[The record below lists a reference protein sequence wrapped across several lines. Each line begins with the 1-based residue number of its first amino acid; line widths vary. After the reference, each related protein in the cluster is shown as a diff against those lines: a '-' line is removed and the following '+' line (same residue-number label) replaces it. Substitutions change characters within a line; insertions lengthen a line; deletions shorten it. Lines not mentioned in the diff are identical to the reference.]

1 LAESGRNCPFV
12 PILTVSTSK
21 TANQIRAEF
30 LSFFKEKGHTIV
42 PSDSLVPG
50 NDPTLMFTNAG
61 MNQFKDVF
69 LGEGER
75 SYVRAADTQKCLRVS
90 GKHND
95 LDEVGYDTYHHTF
108 FEMLGNWSFG
118 DYFKKEAIGWAWE
131 LLTERWGLDPARMYA
146 TVHEGDQKLGLEA
159 DTEAEDYWKSETSIP
174 HDHIMRCWSKDNFW
188 MMGDTG
194 PCGPCSEIH
203 YDMRSDEE
211 RAAKPGIELVNNDH
225 PQVIEIWNLVFI
237 QYNAQNDGSLKTLP
251 AKHVDTGAG
260 FERVVA
266 VLQGKKSNYDTDV
279 FSAILDAIS
288 AKSKETGGKPYQ
300 EIAADPAAEKQAIA
314 LRVMADHLR
323 TISFAVADGV
333 MPGNAGRGYV
343 IRRILRRAVRY
354 GYQTLGF
361 REPMM
366 TTLVGVVV
374 REMGDQFPELKKQQ
388 AYIERV
394 VRAEEES
401 FLETLGTG
409 IESFE
414 LVANHLSGKGADA
427 ASVEKDRAVMDLL
440 TKAWTHGEDRKA
452 VIADFLKNAKEGRLA
467 GEIAFLLHDTYG
479 FPVDLT
485 QLMAREAGFDVDMKR
500 YAELMDEQKERAR
513 AASSFKVDMSGDGGW
528 TQVSQG
534 DDSAFTGYE
543 AVDGSARIR
552 AMRTVEGKD
561 GAQHHELILDATPF
575 YAESGG
581 QVGDTGILNVGGEDI
596 RVLDTQKQ
604 GGKIIHLVDRLP
616 EDAASDVRALV
627 DAARRDRIVK
637 HHSVTHLMHAALRER
652 LGDHVAQKGS
662 LVSPG
667 ALRFDFSHFEKVGD
681 EDLRAIEDRVNA
693 VIQRNI
699 AKQEERDV
707 PIKEALSRGATA
719 LFGEK
724 YGERVRMITFD
735 ADYSIELCGGIHVG
749 ATGEIGL
756 FRFVSEGSVAAG
768 IRRVEAVAGMDAL
781 LYTRKEADELGR
793 VRGQFKTL
801 QRPSDEEVADL
812 LARTRALEKEAE
824 ALRVE
829 ALRGN
834 VGSLI
839 AGAQAVKDIK
849 LITGRIDGADSN
861 ALQTLVSDLRDQ
873 VGNGHVVLLASA
885 DMAEGKVMMAASV
898 ADDLIGRGLQAGKLV
913 GAVAKLVGG
922 GGGGRPQM
930 ATAGGKQPENLDSAL
945 TAVSGIVSD
954 MLG

>member
-1 LAESGRNCPFV
+1 MS
-12 PILTVSTSK
+12 STK
-21 TANQIRAEF
+21 TANQIRSEF
-30 LSFFKEKGHTIV
+30 LAFFEEKKHTIV

-75 SYVRAADTQKCLRVS
+75 SYVRAVDTQKCLRVS

-131 LLTERWGLDPARMYA
+131 LLTDKWGLDPSRMYA
-146 TVHEGDQKLGLEA
+146 TVHEGDEKLGLDADEEA
-159 DTEAEDYWKSETSIP
+159 AGYWRSETSIP
-174 HDHIMRCWSKDNFW
+174 HEHIMYCGSKDNFW

-194 PCGPCSEIH
+194 PCGPCSELH

-211 RAAKPGIELVNNDH
+211 RAAKPGIELVNEDH

-237 QYNAQNDGSLKTLP
+237 QYNAQNDGSLKSLP
-251 AKHVDTGAG
+251 AKHVDTGMG

-279 FSAILDAIS
+279 FGAILDAIS
-288 AKSKETGGKPYQ
+288 AKSTATDGKPYGD
-300 EIAADPAAEKQAIA
+300 IATSSDAEAQKQAIA

-323 TISFAVADGV
+323 TICFAIADGV

-361 REPMM
+361 RAP
-366 TTLVGVVV
+366 TLTALVDVVV
-374 REMGDQFPELKKQQ
+374 REMGEQFPELKKQQ

-394 VRAEEES
+394 VKAEEES
-401 FLETLGTG
+401 FLETLGLG
-409 IESFE
+409 IESFD
-414 LVANHLSGKGADA
+414 LVSAHLGGKGADS
-427 ASVEKDRAVMDLL
+427 ASIQADRATMDLL
-440 TKAWTHGEDRKA
+440 MKAWTHGEDKDA
-452 VIADFLKNAKEGRLA
+452 IVKDFLANAANGTLA

-513 AASSFKVDMSGDGGW
+513 AASSFKVDLSGDGGW
-528 TQVSQG
+528 TEITQG
-534 DDSAFTGYE
+534 DDSIFTGYE
-543 AVDGSARIR
+543 AAEGSARIR

-561 GAQHHELILDATPF
+561 GASMHELILDATPF

-581 QVGDTGILNVGGEDI
+581 QVGDTGILNVGGEEI

-604 GGKIIHLVDRLP
+604 GGRIIHLVERLP
-616 EDAASDVRALV
+616 ESADSEVKAIV
-627 DAARRDRIVK
+627 DAARRERIVK

-662 LVSPG
+662 LVAPNH
-667 ALRFDFSHFEKVGD
+667 LRFDFSHFEKVG
-681 EDLRAIEDRVNA
+681 EDDLKAIEDRVNA

-707 PIKEALSRGATA
+707 PIKQALARGATA

-724 YGERVRMITFD
+724 YGETVRMITFD
-735 ADYSIELCGGIHVG
+735 PEYSIELCGGIHVG

-756 FRFVSEGSVAAG
+756 FRFTSEGSVAAG

-781 LYTRKEADELGR
+781 TYTRNEADELGR

-801 QRPSDEEVADL
+801 QRPTDEEVADL
-812 LARTRALEKEAE
+812 LARTKALEKEAE
-824 ALRVE
+824 TLRVE
-829 ALRGN
+829 ALRGKMSSL
-834 VGSLI
+834 VSSATEVAGVQLI
-839 AGAQAVKDIK
+839 AGRV
-849 LITGRIDGADSN
+849 DGADAN

-873 VGNGHVVLLASA
+873 VGANHICILGSA
-885 DMAEGKVMMAASV
+885 DMAEGKVMMCASV
-898 ADDLIGRGLQAGKLV
+898 SDDLVGKGIQAGKLV
-913 GAVAKLVGG
+913 GQVARLVGG
-922 GGGGRPQM
+922 GGGGRPQL
-930 ATAGGKQPENLDSAL
+930 ATAGGKQPEKLDDAL
-945 TAVSGIVSD
+945 AAVPGILSD
-954 MLG
+954 MLA

>member
-1 LAESGRNCPFV
+1 M
-12 PILTVSTSK
+12 STPK

-30 LSFFKEKGHTIV
+30 LAFFKEKQHAIV

-75 SYVRAADTQKCLRVS
+75 SYDRAADTQKCLRVS

-131 LLTERWGLDPARMYA
+131 LLTSTWGLDPERMYA
-146 TVHEGDQKLGLEA
+146 TVHEGDDGLGLDA
-159 DTEAEDYWKSETSIP
+159 DEEAEGFWKSETTIP
-174 HDHIMRCWSKDNFW
+174 HTHIMRCGSKDNFW

-211 RAAKPGIELVNNDH
+211 RAAKPGIELVNEDH

-237 QYNAQNDGSLKTLP
+237 QYNAQTDGSLKPLP
-251 AKHVDTGAG
+251 AKHVDTGMG

-266 VLQGKKSNYDTDV
+266 VLQGKRSNYDTDV
-279 FSAILDAIS
+279 FQPILNAIS
-288 AKSKETGGKPYQ
+288 AKSEATGGKPYA
-300 EIAADPAAEKQAIA
+300 EIDADSSDEAQKQAIA

-323 TISFAVADGV
+323 TISFAIADGV

-361 REPMM
+361 RNPTM
-366 TTLVGVVV
+366 TDLVDVVV
-374 REMGDQFPELKKQQ
+374 KEMGDQFPELKKGQ

-394 VRAEEES
+394 VGAEEES
-401 FLETLGTG
+401 FLETLGLG

-414 LVANHLSGKGADA
+414 TVAEHLTGHGATA
-427 ASVEKDRAVMDLL
+427 ASIEKDRSTMDLL
-440 TKAWTHGEDRKA
+440 GKAWTHGESKDER
-452 VIADFLKNAKEGRLA
+452 VADFLANAKDGKLA

-513 AASSFKVDMSGDGGW
+513 AASSFKVDLSGDGGW
-528 TQVSQG
+528 TEVSSG

-543 AVDGSARIR
+543 AAEGAARIR
-552 AMRTVEGKD
+552 AMRSVEGKD
-561 GAQHHELILDATPF
+561 GESVHEIILDATPF

-581 QVGDTGILNVGGEDI
+581 QVGDTGLLNVGGQEI

-604 GGKIIHLVDRLP
+604 GGRIIHIVESLP
-616 EDAASDVRALV
+616 EDADSDVRAIV
-627 DAARRDRIVK
+627 DAARRERIVK

-662 LVSPG
+662 LVAPNH
-667 ALRFDFSHFEKVGD
+667 LRFDFSHFEKVGD
-681 EDLRAIEDRVNA
+681 EDLKAIEDRVNA

-699 AKQEERDV
+699 QKQEDRDV
-707 PIKEALSRGATA
+707 PIKEALARGATA

-724 YGERVRMITFD
+724 YGETVRMITFD
-735 ADYSIELCGGIHVG
+735 PEYSIELCGGIHVG

-781 LYTRKEADELGR
+781 SYTRTEADELGR

-812 LARTRALEKEAE
+812 LARTKALEKEAE
-824 ALRVE
+824 TLRVE
-829 ALRGN
+829 ALRGKMSAL
-834 VGSLI
+834 VSSAQDLGGVKLI
-839 AGAQAVKDIK
+839 A
-849 LITGRIDGADSN
+849 GRIDGADSN
-861 ALQTLVSDLRDQ
+861 ALQTLLSDLRDQ
-873 VGNGHVVLLASA
+873 VGDGHVCVLGSA
-885 DMAEGKVMMAASV
+885 DVVEGKVVMCASV
-898 ADDLIGRGLQAGKLV
+898 SDDLVGKGIQAGKLV
-913 GAVAKLVGG
+913 GQVARLVGG
-922 GGGGRPQM
+922 GGGGRPQL
-930 ATAGGKQPENLDSAL
+930 ATAGGKQPEKLNDAL
-945 TAVSGIVSD
+945 AAVPGILTD
-954 MLG
+954 LMA

>member
-1 LAESGRNCPFV
+1 M
-12 PILTVSTSK
+12 STSK

-30 LSFFKEKGHTIV
+30 LSFFQEKGHTIV

-75 SYVRAADTQKCLRVS
+75 SYVRAVDTQKCLRVS

-146 TVHEGDQKLGLEA
+146 TVHEGDAKLNLEA
-159 DTEAEDYWKSETSIP
+159 DEEAEGYWKSETSIP

-211 RAAKPGIELVNNDH
+211 RKAKPGIELVNQDH

-279 FSAILDAIS
+279 FAAILDAIS

-361 REPMM
+361 REPTM
-366 TTLVGVVV
+366 TTLVPVVV
-374 REMGDQFPELKKQQ
+374 QEMGGQFPELKKQQ

-414 LVANHLSGKGADA
+414 WVANHLSGQGADA
-427 ASVEKDRAVMDLL
+427 ASVEKDRGTMDLL
-440 TKAWTHGEDRKA
+440 LKAWTHGEDRKA
-452 VIADFLKNAKEGRLA
+452 IVADFLANAKAGRLA

-513 AASSFKVDMSGDGGW
+513 AASSFKVDMSGEGGW
-528 TQVSQG
+528 TQVSDG
-534 DDSAFTGYE
+534 SDSAFTGYE
-543 AVDGSARIR
+543 ASEGSARIR

-561 GAQHHELILDATPF
+561 
-575 YAESGG
+575 
-581 QVGDTGILNVGGEDI
+581 
-596 RVLDTQKQ
+596 
-604 GGKIIHLVDRLP
+604 
-616 EDAASDVRALV
+616 
-627 DAARRDRIVK
+627 
-637 HHSVTHLMHAALRER
+637 
-652 LGDHVAQKGS
+652 
-662 LVSPG
+662 
-667 ALRFDFSHFEKVGD
+667 
-681 EDLRAIEDRVNA
+681 
-693 VIQRNI
+693 
-699 AKQEERDV
+699 
-707 PIKEALSRGATA
+707 
-719 LFGEK
+719 
-724 YGERVRMITFD
+724 
-735 ADYSIELCGGIHVG
+735 
-749 ATGEIGL
+749 
-756 FRFVSEGSVAAG
+756 
-768 IRRVEAVAGMDAL
+768 
-781 LYTRKEADELGR
+781 
-793 VRGQFKTL
+793 
-801 QRPSDEEVADL
+801 
-812 LARTRALEKEAE
+812 
-824 ALRVE
+824 
-829 ALRGN
+829 
-834 VGSLI
+834 
-839 AGAQAVKDIK
+839 
-849 LITGRIDGADSN
+849 
-861 ALQTLVSDLRDQ
+861 
-873 VGNGHVVLLASA
+873 
-885 DMAEGKVMMAASV
+885 
-898 ADDLIGRGLQAGKLV
+898 
-913 GAVAKLVGG
+913 
-922 GGGGRPQM
+922 
-930 ATAGGKQPENLDSAL
+930 
-945 TAVSGIVSD
+945 
-954 MLG
+954 